1 MSIIPAIFLGL
12 IQGLTEFLPVSS
24 SGHLAIAQH
33 FLPGFSQ
40 PGLLFDVLLHA
51 ATMAAVVL
59 YFRHD
64 LWALLRACLPG
75 GNGGDRRLLLMLILA
90 SVPTAIIGLA
100 MKDAVEQLFDNM
112 LVVGAML
119 LVTGVLLIIA
129 SRAQKIGRPLDQ
141 LNRRDALL
149 VGVAQGMAVLPGIS
163 RAGATIGCLLLRGI
177 DAAAAARFSFLLA
190 LPAVGGAALLQLKDL
205 HQVTRVDLP
214 AYLAGSLVA
223 FVSGLLAIRL
233 LLGVL
238 QRRRLGVFAVYCLV
252 LGTFVIALS
261 FLVPGA

>member
-1 MSIIPAIFLGL
+1 MTIAHAILLGL

-33 FLPGFSQ
+33 YLPGFAQ

-51 ATMAAVVL
+51 ATMAAVIL
-59 YFRHD
+59 YFRRD
-64 LWALLRACLPG
+64 LWALLRCCQPG
-75 GNGGDRRLLLMLILA
+75 GNAADRRLLVMLVLA

-100 MKDAVEQLFDNM
+100 MKDSVEQLFENM
-112 LVVGAML
+112 PVVGAML
-119 LVTGVLLIIA
+119 IVTGVILLIA
-129 SRAQKIGRPLDQ
+129 GRAQKTGRPLEQ
-141 LNRRDALL
+141 LTRRDALL
-149 VGVAQGMAVLPGIS
+149 VGVAQGFAVLPGIS

-205 HQVTRVDLP
+205 NQVASAEVP

-223 FVSGLLAIRL
+223 FISGMLAIRL

-238 QRRRLGVFAVYCLV
+238 QRRRLGVFALYCLV
-252 LGTFVIALS
+252 LGTIIVGGS
-261 FLVPGA
+261 FFLQGV

>member
-1 MSIIPAIFLGL
+1 MSIIYAIFLGL

-59 YFRHD
+59 YFRRD
-64 LWALLRACLPG
+64 LLALLRACLPG
-75 GNGGDRRLLLMLILA
+75 GNSVDRRLLLMLVLA

-119 LVTGVLLIIA
+119 LVTGVLLTIA
-129 SRAQKIGRPLDQ
+129 GRVQKIGRPLAA
-141 LNRRDALL
+141 LTRRDALL
-149 VGVAQGMAVLPGIS
+149 VGVAQGFAVLPGIS
-163 RAGATIGCLLLRGI
+163 RSGATIGCLLLRGI

-205 HQVTRVDLP
+205 NQVTAAEIP

-223 FVSGLLAIRL
+223 VISGILAIRL

-238 QRRRLGVFAVYCLV
+238 QRRRLGVFALYCLV
-252 LGTFVIALS
+252 LGTLVIAASL
-261 FLVPGA
+261 FVPGA